1 MAMSDEIT
9 RFIEKYKALEN
20 EIKSLQEDKKI
31 LIEDL
36 KDNYGIEPKIIRK
49 AIQVA
54 KIRTSLGD
62 NTVQLDQIV
71 ETIEGSILW
80 TGKKSQQ

>member
-1 MAMSDEIT
+1 MTMSDEII

-20 EIKSLQEDKKI
+20 EIKMLQDDKKI
-31 LIEDL
+31 LIDEL
-36 KDNYGIEPKIIRK
+36 KDNYGIEPKIIKK

-62 NTVQLDQIV
+62 GTIQLDQIV
-71 ETIEGSILW
+71 EQIEGSIV
-80 TGKKSQQ
+80 